1 MLKLARLFIKL
12 LSIHGNAKAIFFVFI
27 SLSVLVAISE
37 IALISLVAEL
47 FSDDSESTFSNIVLA
62 FSNFGISGGVL
73 IIIVAIAV
81 FILRIFL
88 ITWTGKITFTSGARL
103 ISFIFNQLIHKNL
116 NYFGQDDK
124 SRHVAFLVS
133 KIELVIHTLVLPFL
147 NLASGGII
155 SLIFLLFISYISPSL
170 SLLAACVALIAYGIP
185 VLISKNILKRVS
197 TILSLDVASQVHNI
211 KTSFEGFRDIKIW
224 GIESY
229 FIKQVNEKSS
239 NVANARKTSFIWS
252 LVPRSVIEAI
262 IFISIGIFLVFS
274 SNLEL
279 SNQSNVVFI
288 TFFLALLKVLPS
300 FQQTYYSWQNLRAGS
315 DVSSELEEY
324 FNNNY
329 SAIKKNTRKIEPFDS
344 LRLNNVTFSY
354 SNNKNILENFSFKI
368 NKNEKIAIFGE
379 SGCGKSTLLDI
390 IAGIYTPQK
399 GDIYINDEL
408 IGVDY
413 LNPYISYISQE
424 PFLFDMSIKE
434 NVTLS
439 FATGS
444 EIDYERL
451 KEVLKISGVKKYMDE
466 NNISIEYLIGE
477 GGASLSGGQ
486 AQRIAIARALYSSK
500 ELILL
505 DEAASALDSTTR
517 DLIISELL
525 NLEVAIML
533 ITHDEN
539 IFKKFPKR
547 LNFKTK
553 LYEN

>member
-73 IIIVAIAV
+73 IIIVAVVV

-88 ITWTGKITFTSGARL
+88 ITLTGKITFTSGARL

-155 SLIFLLFISYISPSL
+155 SLILLLFISYISPSL

-239 NVANARKTSFIWS
+239 NVANARKTSFVWS

-262 IFISIGIFLVFS
+262 IFISIGIF
-274 SNLEL
+274 
-279 SNQSNVVFI
+279 
-288 TFFLALLKVLPS
+288 
-300 FQQTYYSWQNLRAGS
+300 
-315 DVSSELEEY
+315 
-324 FNNNY
+324 
-329 SAIKKNTRKIEPFDS
+329 
-344 LRLNNVTFSY
+344 
-354 SNNKNILENFSFKI
+354 
-368 NKNEKIAIFGE
+368 
-379 SGCGKSTLLDI
+379 
-390 IAGIYTPQK
+390 
-399 GDIYINDEL
+399 
-408 IGVDY
+408 
-413 LNPYISYISQE
+413 
-424 PFLFDMSIKE
+424 SI
-434 NVTLS
+434 V
-439 FATGS
+439 
-444 EIDYERL
+444 I
-451 KEVLKISGVKKYMDE
+451 
-466 NNISIEYLIGE
+466 
-477 GGASLSGGQ
+477 
-486 AQRIAIARALYSSK
+486 
-500 ELILL
+500 
-505 DEAASALDSTTR
+505 
-517 DLIISELL
+517 
-525 NLEVAIML
+525 
-533 ITHDEN
+533 
-539 IFKKFPKR
+539 
-547 LNFKTK
+547 
-553 LYEN
+553 